1 MPFPLVNYAFN
12 SDLTGWT
19 STGNPATLEWVDGK
33 AHLIAGVTIGGIYQV
48 VAGLQAGA
56 EVTITARLT
65 DVAVNDFWIR
75 LSQGGTN
82 LNGHEQNTPGMYTET
97 YVLPLSGSWS
107 VILLQGIGGEVSI
120 DYVIG
125 VTNMAGFFTTQMQ
138 DRDDDMRQFT
148 LPTTQ
153 VSAANHD
160 AQYALAQAL
169 VAAVEG
175 ISRLTTKQW
184 DFGARRTETGD
195 PKPTA
200 GSAQVNIEWQV
211 TYVEDTTLEVRTV
224 RIGGANLDIAD
235 ILLSGSNVADLSETT
250 MAAFVTAFEAYVVG
264 PNGNAVTVSQVAFLE

>member
-1 MPFPLVNYAFN
+1 MTLPLTNQQFET
-12 SDLTGWT
+12 SLTGWT
-19 STGNPATLEWVDGK
+19 ASENPSVYEWQNGA
-33 AHLIAGVTIGGIYQV
+33 AHVIAGVTVGGIGQSIGEV
-48 VAGLQAGA
+48 QAGTL
-56 EVTITARLT
+56 VTVKYRVL
-65 DVAVNDFWIR
+65 DVAVQDVKSR
-75 LSQGGTN
+75 LSGG
-82 LNGHEQNTPGMYTET
+82 GVQIGAEHIEPGTYTDVFLVT
-97 YVLPLSGSWS
+97 ATATKS
-107 VILLQGIGGEVSI
+107 VQIYTDPGGEFLI
-120 DYVIG
+120 DFVIAR
-125 VTNMAGFFTTQMQ
+125 TNMAGFFTTQMQ

-153 VSAANHD
+153 VSSANHD

-224 RIGGANLDIAD
+224 RIGGANLDISG
-235 ILLSGSNVADLSETT
+235 ILLSGSNVADLTETT